1 MERLIC
7 LAVGYV
13 CGLFQTGYL
22 VGKMNHMDIRKKGSG
37 NAGTTNALRVLGWK
51 AGVITFFGDVLKCV
65 AAFLVTYFMYRGSD
79 VMPLLAMYAGAGVT
93 LGHNFPFYMNFKG
106 GKGIAVMAG
115 LVVVNSFWHLP
126 ASLLLIPITLAC
138 FLVPVVVTRYISV
151 GSLAAYTVFWIEMVM
166 IGRMGWFQME
176 TARCYE
182 LYIVLFLLTALAW
195 YRHRQNLKRLA
206 NGTDNKFGAK
216 KKTEKE

>member
-51 AGVITFFGDVLKCV
+51 AGAMTFFGDVLKCV
-65 AAFLVTYFMYRGSD
+65 AAFLITYFMYRGSD
-79 VMPLLAMYAGAGVT
+79 RMPLLAMYAGAGVT
-93 LGHNFPFYMNFKG
+93 LGHNFPLYMNFKG

-115 LVVVNSFWHLP
+115 LVAVNSFWRLP
-126 ASLLLIPITLAC
+126 ASLLLIPVTLAF
-138 FLVPVVVTRYISV
+138 FLIPVAVTSYISV
-151 GSLAAYTVFWIEMVM
+151 GSLAAYTVFLIEMV
-166 IGRMGWFQME
+166 ITGQMGWLRMDA
-176 TARCYE
+176 ARCYE
-182 LYIVLFLLTALAW
+182 LYGVLFLLTALAW
-195 YRHRQNLKRLA
+195 FRHRANLGRLA
-206 NGTDNKFGAK
+206 KGTENKFGTK
-216 KKTEKE
+216 KKE

>member
-151 GSLAAYTVFWIEMVM
+151 GSLAAYTVFWIAMVM

-206 NGTDNKFGAK
+206 NGTENKFGAK

>member
-65 AAFLVTYFMYRGSD
+65 AAFLITYFMYRGSD
-79 VMPLLAMYAGAGVT
+79 MMPLLAMYAGAGVT

-151 GSLAAYTVFWIEMVM
+151 GSLAAYTVFWIEMVV
-166 IGRMGWFQME
+166 IGQMGWFQME

-206 NGTDNKFGAK
+206 NGTENKFGAK
-216 KKTEKE
+216 KKTAKE

>member
-51 AGVITFFGDVLKCV
+51 AGAMTFFGDVLKCV

-79 VMPLLAMYAGAGVT
+79 RMPLLAMYAGAGVT

-126 ASLLLIPITLAC
+126 QSLLLIPATLAF
-138 FLVPVVVTRYISV
+138 FLVPVVLTRYISV
-151 GSLAAYTVFWIEMVM
+151 GSLAAYTVFWIEMV
-166 IGRMGWFQME
+166 IAGQIGWFQME
-176 TARCYE
+176 AAGCFE
-182 LYIVLFLLTALAW
+182 LYAVLFLLTALAW
-195 YRHRQNLKRLA
+195 YRHRENLKRLA
-206 NGTDNKFGAK
+206 KGTENKFGAK
-216 KKTEKE
+216 KKE

>member
-65 AAFLVTYFMYRGSD
+65 AAFLITYFMYRGSD
-79 VMPLLAMYAGAGVT
+79 MMPLLAMYAGAGVT

-151 GSLAAYTVFWIEMVM
+151 GSLAAYTVFWIEMVI
-166 IGRMGWFQME
+166 IGQMGWFQME
-176 TARCYE
+176 TVRCYE
-182 LYIVLFLLTALAW
+182 LYVVLFLLTALAW

-206 NGTDNKFGAK
+206 NGTENKFGAK
-216 KKTEKE
+216 KKTAKE

>member
-51 AGVITFFGDVLKCV
+51 AGVITFSGDVLKCV

-166 IGRMGWFQME
+166 IGPMGWFQME

-206 NGTDNKFGAK
+206 NGTENKFGAK

>member
-22 VGKMNHMDIRKKGSG
+22 VGKMNHMDIRKQGSG

-51 AGVITFFGDVLKCV
+51 AGAMTFVGDVLKCV
-65 AAFLVTYFMYRGSD
+65 AAFLIAFFMYRGSD
-79 VMPLLAMYAGAGVT
+79 ALPMLTMYAGAGVT

-115 LVVVNSFWHLP
+115 MVAVNSFWHLP
-126 ASLLLIPITLAC
+126 ESLIMIPLTLAF
-138 FLVPVVVTRYISV
+138 FLVPVVVTKYISV
-151 GSLAAYTVFWIEMVM
+151 GSLSAYTVFLIEMIV
-166 IGRMGWFQME
+166 IGQMGWFEMDA
-176 TARCYE
+176 ARCYE
-182 LYIVLFLLTALAW
+182 LYAVLFVMTFLAW
-195 YRHRQNLKRLA
+195 YRHRANIKRLMT
-206 NGTDNKFGAK
+206 GTENKFGAK
-216 KKTEKE
+216 KKEQ

>member
-51 AGVITFFGDVLKCV
+51 AGVITFFGVVLKCV

-206 NGTDNKFGAK
+206 NGTENKFGAK